1 MGIMIRFFSEDEDN
15 LLSNEDKLKQEQ
27 EAKELAE
34 YESAVEQLQN
44 NTFRNREMRIEFA
57 KIVMNLASSNN
68 VSAKK
73 LVWKMAEF
81 AKYWENDEMID
92 EDEWRKLNNTNN
104 ITEE

>member
-1 MGIMIRFFSEDEDN
+1 MNRYIRFFSEDEDN